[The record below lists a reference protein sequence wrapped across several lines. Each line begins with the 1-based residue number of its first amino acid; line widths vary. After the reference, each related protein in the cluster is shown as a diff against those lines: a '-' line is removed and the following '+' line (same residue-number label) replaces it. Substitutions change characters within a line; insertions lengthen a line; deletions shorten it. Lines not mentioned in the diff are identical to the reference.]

1 MHTRSADPL
10 VASPSASID
19 TIAVWFIR
27 RMWQW
32 AYSRYVLYSAWISPR
47 VLPGISTY
55 LSYSNS
61 WLPRGGIGAGE
72 FAIGVGGGDS
82 VSADAGAGGVVTGE
96 GDGAATGT
104 DCGMGT

>member
-47 VLPGISTY
+47 VLPSISTY

-104 DCGMGT
+104 DCGMET